1 MINEKADVNKLFF
14 RKIILL
20 MVFTV
25 ILTGLIPSI
34 FDFEKYYGISRFI
47 NPGYTSI
54 LLDGKFEFY
63 ATIFMSFFSLISL
76 ILIYFFVPIGK
87 YFFLTYFSLNF
98 FLIMF
103 GGDIINYGVLYPVE
117 WLKNVTEALLLYQMF
132 LGTFDIIKGPQLHF
146 LTILQDTKHHN

>member
-1 MINEKADVNKLFF
+1 MINKKMETNKIFF
-14 RKIILL
+14 RRIILL

-25 ILTGLIPSI
+25 ILIGLIPSV

-47 NPGYTSI
+47 NPGYTSVI
-54 LLDGKFEFY
+54 LEGKFELY

-76 ILIYFFVPIGK
+76 ILIYFFIPIGK
-87 YFFLTYFSLNF
+87 YFFLIYFCANF
-98 FLIMF
+98 FLIML

-132 LGTFDIIKGPQLHF
+132 LGANKDNFRIRKLKT
-146 LTILQDTKHHN
+146 

>member
-1 MINEKADVNKLFF
+1 MNNEKVETNKIFF
-14 RKIILL
+14 RRIILL

-47 NPGYTSI
+47 NPGYTSV
-54 LLDGKFEFY
+54 LLDGKFELY

-76 ILIYFFVPIGK
+76 ILVYFFVPIGK
-87 YFFLTYFSLNF
+87 YFFLTYFTLNF

-103 GGDIINYGVLYPVE
+103 GGDIINYGLLYPLE

-132 LGTFDIIKGPQLHF
+132 LGGNKENFRKKIKIIS
-146 LTILQDTKHHN
+146 